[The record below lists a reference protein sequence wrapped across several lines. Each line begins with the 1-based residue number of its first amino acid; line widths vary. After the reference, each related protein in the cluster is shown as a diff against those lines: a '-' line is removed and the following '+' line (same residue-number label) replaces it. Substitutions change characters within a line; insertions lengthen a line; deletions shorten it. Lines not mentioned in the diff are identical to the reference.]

1 MQNPLFYCIFP
12 ALITNSPNNMSA
24 ISDITDIEIGIVQ
37 STLDER
43 WGKNAVEPQVVDV
56 EARLSK
62 GDRELTEC
70 PALYWEQADCHFII
84 IKTDDS
90 QYRTQFYYGNREQ
103 FGTSI
108 PEYDNMGDC
117 VLSLL
122 RLQADHEI
130 TRAEEQD
137 SE

>member
-1 MQNPLFYCIFP
+1 
-12 ALITNSPNNMSA
+12 MSA
-24 ISDITDIEIGIVQ
+24 ISDITDTETGIVQ

-43 WGKNAVEPQVVDV
+43 WGKDKVKPQVVDV

-70 PALYWEQADCHFII
+70 PVLYW
-84 IKTDDS
+84 
-90 QYRTQFYYGNREQ
+90 EQ

-130 TRAEEQD
+130 TRAEEQE
-137 SE
+137 SENIDARLK

>member
-1 MQNPLFYCIFP
+1 
-12 ALITNSPNNMSA
+12 MSA
-24 ISDITDIEIGIVQ
+24 IPDITDTETGIVQ
-37 STLDER
+37 TTLDER
-43 WGKNAVEPQVVDV
+43 WGKNKVQPQVVAV

-70 PALYWEQADCHFII
+70 PALYWEQGDCHFII
-84 IKTDDS
+84 IKTDDN

-108 PEYDNMGDC
+108 PEYDNLGDC

-137 SE
+137 SKE